1 MFTVYKHTCPNGK
14 VYIGITGNDVLK
26 RWSNGIS
33 SYSNNNYFLNAIKK
47 YGWNNIKH
55 EILFDG
61 LTEKEACQKE
71 IDLIA
76 QYKSNNP
83 NYGYNLSS
91 GGECHTKGCK
101 WTTEHKQK
109 TSNSLTGH
117 FVSEKTKEKIKNARA
132 NQQNITNPPVHIG
145 KDNNKAK
152 SVVVIS
158 KNGDVLL
165 TFETVSEA
173 AKHFN
178 VCHQSVSDC
187 CRGKLKTVKKMI
199 FRYECEVN

>member
-1 MFTVYKHTCPNGK
+1 MYCVYKHTAPNGK
-14 VYIGITGNDVLK
+14 VYVGITSKNPCE
-26 RWSNGIS
+26 RWQNG
-33 SYSNNNYFLNAIKK
+33 YGYKNNTHFWNAIVK
-47 YGWNNIKH
+47 YGWENFKH
-55 EILFDG
+55 EILLDG
-61 LTEKEACQKE
+61 LTKEEACQKE
-71 IDLIA
+71 NELIA
-76 QYKSNNP
+76 EYKSNDS

-91 GGECHTKGCK
+91 GGECSRKGCK
-101 WTTEHKQK
+101 CTLEHKQK

-145 KDNNKAK
+145 KDNYKAK